1 MATFQS
7 YLDDVKS
14 SATCCRAASLLIPTS
29 SETNKI
35 LRQLRQWNW
44 ICDSVLIRPWRRSIS
59 DNITLEDGDHYQC
72 LPTEDELIYLQRKY
86 SVPSLNAS
94 DDTSDD
100 TTILTLQKK
109 LVQYHT
115 HAKSLIVPLT
125 SDATAIILHVFF
137 ELPCN
142 KDVNG
147 NIQTTDNNIIS
158 DALDVDQVSNKAQKI
173 ETIHKWIST
182 SSIMIIHNCDGN
194 QLVSLSKEVDSFPK
208 PQSTTS
214 TSSTHTNHDNQFI
227 FVDLFAGVGG
237 FRIGMQALGGLCI
250 GSCELDQYA
259 RDTYRRN
266 FLQKD
271 ASSQEKKDEFYVND
285 ITRLDIP
292 ADTVDVL
299 CGGFPCQSF
308 STMASFS
315 DSTRQGG
322 LDTPHKGRLFFHLLR
337 ILRKSRPKLFVFENV
352 KGLMKVDNGEQFK
365 KILQLLTE
373 SGYKVVHVL
382 VDSSWFLPQRR
393 ERIYFIGIRL
403 DLISEEKAEWLNTLN
418 LEEEIRRKY
427 QLYGND
433 IIDETCPKSLNQSS
447 LPPSCLGDILESDE
461 TVSKHHSHCFLT
473 PSQWQKISS
482 QGYMQL
488 HRDGSGQL
496 ITKDDTCAQTLVSSY
511 RSS

>member
-14 SATCCRAASLLIPTS
+14 STACCRAASILIPTS
-29 SETNKI
+29 SETNNI

-44 ICDSVLIRPWRRSIS
+44 ICDTVLVRPWRSSSDSIS
-59 DNITLEDGDHYQC
+59 LEEC
-72 LPTEDELIYLQRKY
+72 LPTEDELSYLQRKY
-86 SVPSLNAS
+86 SVPSL
-94 DDTSDD
+94 TPDD
-100 TTILTLQKK
+100 TTTLQKK

-115 HAKSLIVPLT
+115 NAKSLIVPLT
-125 SDATAIILHVFF
+125 SDASALILRILF
-137 ELPCN
+137 ELPYN
-142 KDVNG
+142 QGENSK
-147 NIQTTDNNIIS
+147 QTTDNI
-158 DALDVDQVSNKAQKI
+158 DAQYHADQSHKV

-182 SSIMIIHNCDGN
+182 NSVMIIHNCDGN
-194 QLVSLSKEVDSFPK
+194 QLISLSKEVDSFPK
-208 PQSTTS
+208 PKSTS
-214 TSSTHTNHDNQFI
+214 TIPNDEQFT
-227 FVDLFAGVGG
+227 FVDLFAGIGG
-237 FRIGMQALGGLCI
+237 FRLGLQALGGKCI
-250 GSCELDQYA
+250 GSCEIDQYA

-266 FLQKD
+266 FLRKEKD
-271 ASSQEKKDEFYVND
+271 SSQESRDEFYVND

-315 DSTRQGG
+315 DNERQGG
-322 LDTPHKGRLFFHLLR
+322 LDTPHKGRLFFQLLR
-337 ILRKSRPKLFVFENV
+337 ILRKSRSKIFVFENV
-352 KGLMKVDNGEQFK
+352 KGLMKVDNGEQFE

-373 SGYKVVHVL
+373 SGYKVIHVL

-393 ERIYFIGIRL
+393 ERIYIIGIRL
-403 DLISEEKAEWLNTLN
+403 DLINEGRAEWLNTMN
-418 LEEEIRRKY
+418 LQEEIRRKY
-427 QLYGND
+427 QIYGND
-433 IIDETCPKSLNQSS
+433 IVDETRPISLNQSS
-447 LPPSCLGDILESDE
+447 QLPSRLGDILECE
-461 TVSKHHSHCFLT
+461 EAVSKHHSHCFLT

-496 ITKDDTCAQTLVSSY
+496 ITKDDTVAQTLVSSY

>member
-1 MATFQS
+1 
-7 YLDDVKS
+7 
-14 SATCCRAASLLIPTS
+14 
-29 SETNKI
+29 
-35 LRQLRQWNW
+35 
-44 ICDSVLIRPWRRSIS
+44 
-59 DNITLEDGDHYQC
+59 
-72 LPTEDELIYLQRKY
+72 
-86 SVPSLNAS
+86 VPSLNAS

-100 TTILTLQKK
+100 TAILTLQKK

-115 HAKSLIVPLT
+115 NAKSLIVPLT
-125 SDATAIILHVFF
+125 SDASALILRILF
-137 ELPCN
+137 ELPYN
-142 KDVNG
+142 QGENS
-147 NIQTTDNNIIS
+147 NAQTTDNNIIS
-158 DALDVDQVSNKAQKI
+158 DALDADQVANNAQKI
-173 ETIHKWIST
+173 EIIQKWIST
-182 SSIMIIHNCDGN
+182 NAIMIIHNCDGN
-194 QLVSLSKEVDSFPK
+194 QLISLSKEVDSFPK
-208 PQSTTS
+208 PKSTS
-214 TSSTHTNHDNQFI
+214 TIPNDGQFTFI
-227 FVDLFAGVGG
+227 DIFAGIGG
-237 FRIGMQALGGLCI
+237 FRIGLEALGGTCI
-250 GSCELDQYA
+250 GSCEIDQYA
-259 RDTYRRN
+259 RDTYRQN
-266 FLQKD
+266 FFQKEKD
-271 ASSQEKKDEFYVND
+271 SSQNRDEFYVND

-403 DLISEEKAEWLNTLN
+403 DLINEERAKWLDNLN

-433 IIDETCPKSLNQSS
+433 IIDEKCPKSLNQSF
-447 LPPSCLGDILESDE
+447 LLPSCLGDILESDE
-461 TVSKHHSHCFLT
+461 VVLDKHSHCFLT
-473 PSQWQKISS
+473 PSQWQKVSC

-488 HRDGSGQL
+488 HKDGSGQL
-496 ITKDDTCAQTLVSSY
+496 ITKDDTVAQTLVSSY

>member
-1 MATFQS
+1 MANFQS

-14 SATCCRAASLLIPTS
+14 STSCCRAASILIPTS
-29 SETNKI
+29 SETNSI

-44 ICDSVLIRPWRRSIS
+44 ICDSVLVRPWRSS
-59 DNITLEDGDHYQC
+59 CDNISLEYDTRHQC

-86 SVPSLNAS
+86 SVPSL
-94 DDTSDD
+94 TPDD
-100 TTILTLQKK
+100 TTTLQKK

-115 HAKSLIVPLT
+115 NAKSLIVPLT
-125 SDATAIILHVFF
+125 SDATAIILHVLF
-137 ELPCN
+137 ELPN
-142 KDVNG
+142 NQDVKN
-147 NIQTTDNNIIS
+147 NAQTTDNTS
-158 DALDVDQVSNKAQKI
+158 DAQHHADQFHKI

-182 SSIMIIHNCDGN
+182 NSIMIIHNCDGN
-194 QLVSLSKEVDSFPK
+194 QQISLSKEVDSFPK
-208 PQSTTS
+208 PQSTS
-214 TSSTHTNHDNQFI
+214 TIPNDEQFT
-227 FVDLFAGVGG
+227 FVDLFAGIGG
-237 FRIGMQALGGLCI
+237 FRIGFEEALGGTCI
-250 GSCELDQYA
+250 GSCEIDQYA
-259 RDTYRRN
+259 RDTYRQN
-266 FLQKD
+266 FFQKEKD
-271 ASSQEKKDEFYVND
+271 SSQNRDEFYVND

-403 DLISEEKAEWLNTLN
+403 DLINEEKAEWLNNLN

-433 IIDETCPKSLNQSS
+433 IVDETRLKSLNQSS
-447 LPPSCLGDILESDE
+447 LLPSRLGDILECDE

-496 ITKDDTCAQTLVSSY
+496 ITKDDTVAQTLVSSY

>member
-14 SATCCRAASLLIPTS
+14 STACCRAASILIPTS
-29 SETNKI
+29 SETNNI

-44 ICDSVLIRPWRRSIS
+44 ICDSVLIRPWRSSSS
-59 DNITLEDGDHYQC
+59 DNISLHTDTWYYQC
-72 LPTEDELIYLQRKY
+72 LPTEDELQYLQRKY
-86 SVPSLNAS
+86 SIPLTS
-94 DDTSDD
+94 DDTS
-100 TTILTLQKK
+100 LQKK

-125 SDATAIILHVFF
+125 DDATALVLRVLFDIPYNQDIY
-137 ELPCN
+137 N
-142 KDVNG
+142 
-147 NIQTTDNNIIS
+147 IS
-158 DALDVDQVSNKAQKI
+158 DALDADQYQKI

-182 SSIMIIHNCDGN
+182 SSIMVIHNCDGN
-194 QLVSLSKEVDSFPK
+194 QLISLSKEVDSFPK
-208 PQSTTS
+208 PQSTS
-214 TSSTHTNHDNQFI
+214 TIPNDEQFT
-227 FVDLFAGVGG
+227 FVDLFSGVGG
-237 FRIGMQALGGLCI
+237 FRIGLEALGCTCI
-250 GSCELDQYA
+250 GSCEIDQYA
-259 RDTYRRN
+259 RDTYRQN
-266 FLQKD
+266 FFQKEKD
-271 ASSQEKKDEFYVND
+271 SSQNRDEFYVND
-285 ITRLDIP
+285 ITRLEIP

-365 KILQLLTE
+365 MILQLLSE
-373 SGYKVVHVL
+373 SGYKVIHVL
-382 VDSSWFLPQRR
+382 VDTSWFLPQRR

-403 DLISEEKAEWLNTLN
+403 DLINEEKAEWLNNLN

-433 IIDETCPKSLNQSS
+433 IVDETRLKSLNQSS
-447 LPPSCLGDILESDE
+447 LLPSRLGDILECDE
-461 TVSKHHSHCFLT
+461 TVSKHHSHCFLA
-473 PSQWQKISS
+473 PSQWQKVRC

-496 ITKDDTCAQTLVSSY
+496 ITKGVAVAQTLVSSY